1 VSCEDFGRLG
11 ADGVEEAAR
20 MPARAAGEHGRCGE
34 HGGGDDMAYA
44 AQRQLPAP
52 EEIAPFLLR

>member
-1 VSCEDFGRLG
+1 
-11 ADGVEEAAR
+11 